1 MLYFYKVIMRDMKL
15 KQFKKSELI
24 KEIKSQY
31 GSVSNL
37 KKYLK
42 KTAKYQ
48 YGCNTNEIKIY
59 GCSIVYTSNPN
70 CFAEYLIS
78 IPLVGMRDQL
88 GLDKS
93 SITKAGH
100 QRGCSGYYLK

>member
-1 MLYFYKVIMRDMKL
+1 MRDMKL

-24 KEIKSQY
+24 KEIKAQY
-31 GSVSNL
+31 GSVSKF

-42 KTAKYQ
+42 DSSVYQ
-48 YGCNTNEIKIY
+48 YGCKTKEVNIYSCKI
-59 GCSIVYTSNPN
+59 IYTSNPN
-70 CFAEYLIS
+70 CFASYLVT
-78 IPLVGMRDQL
+78 IPMVGMSDQL